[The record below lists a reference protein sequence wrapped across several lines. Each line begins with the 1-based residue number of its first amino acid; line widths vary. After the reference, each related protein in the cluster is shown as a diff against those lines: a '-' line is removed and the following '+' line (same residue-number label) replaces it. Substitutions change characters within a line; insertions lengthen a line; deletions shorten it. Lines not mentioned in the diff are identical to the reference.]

1 VTEPTPDRIEHLEAV
16 EAAVKAY
23 FQALDD
29 MTGLQ
34 DYVDKYPYGVR
45 VEAAKSE
52 LRRLV
57 R

>member
-1 VTEPTPDRIEHLEAV
+1 VTEPTPDRIAYLEAV

>member
-1 VTEPTPDRIEHLEAV
+1 MTEPTPDRIEHLEAV
-16 EAAVKAY
+16 EAAAKAY

-29 MTGLQ
+29 MSGLQ
-34 DYVDKYPYGVR
+34 DYVDKYPYGR
-45 VEAAKSE
+45 AVEAAKSH